1 MATHFGI
8 LVGRI
13 PRDRGALWATV
24 HGVTESDMTELLN
37 IHTHI
42 QCARFHNPLLLYYI
56 ILMKEER
63 KKWRQDLQ
71 TYDIN

>member
-24 HGVTESDMTELLN
+24 HGVAESDMTEQLN

-42 QCARFHNPLLLYYI
+42 QCAHFHNPLLLYYNTD
-56 ILMKEER
+56 ERR
-63 KKWRQDLQ
+63 KKEVETGLKDLR
-71 TYDIN
+71 YIN